1 MKHSYRRNRRRGTA
15 YLLAAMILLPLLGA
29 PLQMALATDTT
40 SSGTLKRN
48 DTTLQSGDIVLQSD
62 TLAWEQAVNFGQAD
76 DAISVDLPQGLTAIT
91 GEKATL
97 ISTDDETKTYQIE
110 MDVTGQ
116 TIKIKKPSDPAPT
129 VYSVPTVNNTLPP
142 EITQPEPETPA
153 PEPSEPEVPEVS
165 EPEQSEPQQPEL
177 VPQPEEPEETAPQT
191 SPQIDPEIQEEP
203 TAPSEPEPAPDPEQS
218 ETPEEPAAGIDPE
231 ALFSAAFFSLVPH
244 AAAAEDSY
252 TLSVPCKI
260 DPDEVKDDDGT
271 ITIGDPKLLTLTVP
285 AATAEAP
292 IMDLYTKYVNEITN
306 TPLAGEI
313 SLNTPLYLRL
323 FWENLLWI
331 NTETDYSIR
340 LPSPLSSAAKA
351 QQGKITLS
359 GVLNSEGRP
368 ITPTI
373 AEWNIA
379 AGSDILHITFK
390 DETFYFENGQG
401 KLETCTT
408 KDADQVYFI
417 FQSTLDEDQLSK
429 GQDANTTFT
438 LPGGKTYH
446 VTINDWQPKAPKLEK
461 TAGAFDADGVV
472 TWTVN
477 YTTASSTYD
486 KAGVPAKLVDKLPE
500 GVEYVTNTFN
510 GTDSLTIDAS
520 VEGVLTFTPFADKIK
535 PNTEYTFSYKTRL
548 TDQFM
553 QDKWVEPPQ
562 ERTFENK
569 IKGQTDVGTDI
580 SGLSASST
588 ATLAETWSGWNLV
601 AKTGELEWD
610 GEQPYLD
617 WTVTVNTVSRQFM
630 ALTVKDTLGKGLTLI
645 GDISINN
652 ATGAYTIAADT
663 DKTIITIPLIERDG
677 TVQTAKSQYVITYR
691 TNVDPKY
698 FSQTGDVLADKDV
711 SNYATLEWEWPDG
724 KGPRPDYD
732 IPTVEKNPGN
742 INNFSKNM
750 IQKSAGTYTAA
761 ERALNWTV
769 TVNPNKVDLKEIT
782 LEEELKQTPDHT
794 FDRAEAGSST
804 AISLVEAVDIIKKTI
819 EDSLPKNGAAVS
831 VTPDANVSSMCT
843 KLTIKI
849 TGLSKNVCRFN
860 FKSYVSDSS
869 IWANNTPYSQIFD
882 NEVTITSA
890 TTNTDQTVDVTGM
903 NAAASESVD
912 LEVLKKEVAEYD
924 PKNQEIVWRITV
936 NHGEAPLSD
945 IEITETLP
953 DGLTYVEG
961 SAKISAPEQE
971 EKDMTPLTGVA
982 SSAGKVA
989 FSVPEQTP
997 PAAQWLLFRTKVDV
1011 DAEEYEK
1018 QETVIYQNHISMT
1031 NAEGTTPIADCDFE
1045 LINNPLKK
1053 TNVYEGN
1060 VINYTVSLNPLGA
1073 ELLTTMDGAK
1083 LYMKD
1088 QLGDCLFLDVDS
1100 VKITEASQTVA
1111 LVNGKYLVSLEPLGG
1126 GALVK
1131 DVAYNTAENS
1141 FQIEIP
1147 DASKPYVITYTA
1159 YATRGGEL
1167 TNTVSLVGS
1176 KLPTDGDLKSNKNNF
1191 TLDATSGARL
1201 RLPAG
1206 KFLSFSVKKTDEND
1220 NLLKSGTTEFGVY
1233 TDAATQNLITIG
1245 KVNDKS
1251 GYCELGLP
1259 ASAVEGIDTLYLK
1272 ELTAPKDYV
1281 ISPAAIK
1288 ISVAAIQAET
1298 SPEGYVETVK
1308 NVKRGGE
1315 TGGSFTLTK
1324 TDNDGDTLQGVT
1336 FGLYQD
1342 ADAKTPV
1349 LKDGEAVTGV
1359 TGADG
1364 KITFSGLYPGATYY
1378 VKELGT
1384 LETHV
1389 LDSTPYQAKAGGEI
1403 QITNDRAEAEIRVIK
1418 LREGK
1423 GHETETLAGAKFA
1436 LFTDEKGEK
1445 QKGDVQTTDA
1455 DGAATF
1461 SGLQPRTE
1469 YWLKE
1474 TEAPAGYEGNDA
1486 LLGQLIKIKTG
1497 ENDANNP
1504 KVITVT
1510 NKKIL
1515 VSIKAVKVRQG
1526 KEEIKLSGA
1535 GFELYRGDENDK
1547 KLVRTELRTDKNGEI
1562 LYENLEP
1569 DTYWLKETITP
1580 TGYKTPQNVWTEVKT
1595 KDFTDLVPKELKITN
1610 EKILVSLHVI
1620 KKGDG
1625 AAGPRLPGAK
1635 LALYE
1640 ADKTTL
1646 VHAAQTTDANGETT
1660 FTNLEPET
1668 TYYIRET
1675 ESPKGY
1681 RIKNEWTE
1689 VKTGAFDAAKP
1700 ADATVVNEKILV
1712 GIRVIKVR
1720 EGDPETKLEGAKFE
1734 LYSDAEGKSLLRA
1747 AQATDANGVT
1757 EFLNLQPETVYYL
1770 KETEAPSG
1778 YRILTDGLIAIKT
1791 GEGAEGAQPVEWVVE
1806 NARRRSS
1813 SSSRPK
1819 PPAEEPETPVVPVG
1833 PTDPVNPAD
1842 PTGPDQPAKP
1852 DDPTNPDNPQD
1863 AGDPSKPG
1871 GSDDPANPDKPG
1883 DPSKGDGTV
1892 TVPSESTPG
1901 GAFGTASSGNRVSSI
1916 PETGVRDRIPLWAL
1930 GLACSLG
1937 LAAVLCLSQL
1947 IFRPKGKHM
1956 KKRG

>member
-1 MKHSYRRNRRRGTA
+1 M
-15 YLLAAMILLPLLGA
+15 LG
-29 PLQMALATDTT
+29 
-40 SSGTLKRN
+40 
-48 DTTLQSGDIVLQSD
+48 QS
-62 TLAWEQAVNFGQAD
+62 
-76 DAISVDLPQGLTAIT
+76 
-91 GEKATL
+91 
-97 ISTDDETKTYQIE
+97 
-110 MDVTGQ
+110 
-116 TIKIKKPSDPAPT
+116 
-129 VYSVPTVNNTLPP
+129 
-142 EITQPEPETPA
+142 
-153 PEPSEPEVPEVS
+153 
-165 EPEQSEPQQPEL
+165 
-177 VPQPEEPEETAPQT
+177 
-191 SPQIDPEIQEEP
+191 
-203 TAPSEPEPAPDPEQS
+203 
-218 ETPEEPAAGIDPE
+218 
-231 ALFSAAFFSLVPH
+231 
-244 AAAAEDSY
+244 
-252 TLSVPCKI
+252 
-260 DPDEVKDDDGT
+260 
-271 ITIGDPKLLTLTVP
+271 
-285 AATAEAP
+285 
-292 IMDLYTKYVNEITN
+292 
-306 TPLAGEI
+306 
-313 SLNTPLYLRL
+313 
-323 FWENLLWI
+323 
-331 NTETDYSIR
+331 
-340 LPSPLSSAAKA
+340 
-351 QQGKITLS
+351 
-359 GVLNSEGRP
+359 
-368 ITPTI
+368 
-373 AEWNIA
+373 
-379 AGSDILHITFK
+379 
-390 DETFYFENGQG
+390 
-401 KLETCTT
+401 
-408 KDADQVYFI
+408 
-417 FQSTLDEDQLSK
+417 
-429 GQDANTTFT
+429 
-438 LPGGKTYH
+438 
-446 VTINDWQPKAPKLEK
+446 
-461 TAGAFDADGVV
+461 
-472 TWTVN
+472 
-477 YTTASSTYD
+477 
-486 KAGVPAKLVDKLPE
+486 
-500 GVEYVTNTFN
+500 
-510 GTDSLTIDAS
+510 
-520 VEGVLTFTPFADKIK
+520 
-535 PNTEYTFSYKTRL
+535 
-548 TDQFM
+548 
-553 QDKWVEPPQ
+553 
-562 ERTFENK
+562 
-569 IKGQTDVGTDI
+569 
-580 SGLSASST
+580 
-588 ATLAETWSGWNLV
+588 
-601 AKTGELEWD
+601 
-610 GEQPYLD
+610 
-617 WTVTVNTVSRQFM
+617 
-630 ALTVKDTLGKGLTLI
+630 
-645 GDISINN
+645 
-652 ATGAYTIAADT
+652 
-663 DKTIITIPLIERDG
+663 
-677 TVQTAKSQYVITYR
+677 
-691 TNVDPKY
+691 
-698 FSQTGDVLADKDV
+698 
-711 SNYATLEWEWPDG
+711 
-724 KGPRPDYD
+724 
-732 IPTVEKNPGN
+732 
-742 INNFSKNM
+742 
-750 IQKSAGTYTAA
+750 
-761 ERALNWTV
+761 
-769 TVNPNKVDLKEIT
+769 
-782 LEEELKQTPDHT
+782 PDHT
-794 FDRAEAGSST
+794 FDRTKVGSSN
-804 AISLVEAVDIIKKTI
+804 AISLETAVTAIQKAIKAN
-819 EDSLPKNGAAVS
+819 LPTDATVS
-831 VTPDANVSSMCT
+831 VTADTSTTPT

-849 TGLSKNVCRFN
+849 EDLGTSVCSFT
-860 FKSYVSDSS
+860 FQSYVTDPT
-869 IWANNTPYSQIFD
+869 IWANNIQNTVFK
-882 NEVTITSA
+882 NTVTVTSA
-890 TTNTDQTVDVTGM
+890 TTTSNQTVKPEGLT
-903 NAAASESVD
+903 ATASKTVD

-924 PKNQEIVWRITV
+924 AADQEIVWRVTV
-936 NHGEAPLSD
+936 NNSKTPLST
-945 IEITETLP
+945 IAITETLP

-961 SAKISAPEQE
+961 SAKIGAPSTE
-971 EKDMTPLTGVA
+971 EENMPALTGV
-982 SSAGKVA
+982 SSSGGKVI
-989 FSVPEQTP
+989 FTVPNQDTP
-997 PAAQWLLFRTKVDV
+997 VARWLLFRTKVDV
-1011 DAEEYEK
+1011 NAKTYEDAE
-1018 QETVIYQNHISMT
+1018 TVTYSNHISMT
-1031 NAEGTTPIADCDFE
+1031 NGEGSTPQADCKFE
-1045 LINNPLKK
+1045 LINNPLMK
-1053 TNVYEGN
+1053 TSVYEGN
-1060 VINYTVSLNPLGA
+1060 VIDYTVSLNPLGA
-1073 ELLTTMDGAK
+1073 DLLEKMAGAT

-1088 QLGDCLFLDVDS
+1088 QLGDCLYLDVDS
-1100 VKITEASQTVA
+1100 VKIAEAQQTA
-1111 LVNGKYLVSLEPLGG
+1111 TLVNGKYQVTLKPSDTWRPVT
-1126 GALVK
+1126 
-1131 DVAYNTAENS
+1131 DVAYNTAENF

-1147 DASKPYVITYTA
+1147 DAAKPYVITYTA
-1159 YATRGGEL
+1159 YATRGGDL

-1176 KLPTDGDLKSNKNNF
+1176 KLPVDSGLKSNKNNF

-1233 TDAATQNLITIG
+1233 TDAATQNLITTG

-1259 ASAVEGIDTLYLK
+1259 VSAVAGIDTLYLK
-1272 ELTAPKDYV
+1272 ELTAPEGGYV

-1324 TDNDGDTLQGVT
+1324 TDNDGHTLQGVT

-1342 ADAKTPV
+1342 ADAKTSV

-1389 LDSTPYQAKAGGEI
+1389 LDSTPYQAKAGGVT
-1403 QITNDRAEAEIRVIK
+1403 QITNDRAEAAIRVIK

-1461 SGLQPRTE
+1461 SGLQPNTE

-1474 TEAPAGYEGNDA
+1474 TEAPAGYEDKDA

-1526 KEEIKLSGA
+1526 REDTKLSGA

-1547 KLVRTELRTDKNGEI
+1547 KLVRTELRTDENGEI

-1580 TGYKTPQNVWTEVKT
+1580 TGYKTPQNVWTEVKINP
-1595 KDFTDLVPKELKITN
+1595 DTDATPKEVTVAN

-1620 KKGDG
+1620 KEGDG

-1675 ESPKGY
+1675 EAPKGY

-1689 VKTGAFDAAKP
+1689 VKTGAFDAAQP
-1700 ADATVVNEKILV
+1700 AATTVVNEKILV

-1720 EGDPETKLEGAKFE
+1720 EGDPDTKLEGAKFE

-1778 YRILTDGLIAIKT
+1778 YRILTDGLIEIKT
-1791 GEGAEGAQPVEWVVE
+1791 GEGAEGAQPVEQVVE